1 MVVIGLGK
9 NLLFKSVLAHCED
22 KLNDINDTWQEMEGN
37 KDGNKTTRSALSRA
51 VRGVARTTTSAFRQ
65 IEEFQLEWQ
74 AVDRGKM
81 PTEWK
86 KSKDDPYKRSKQ
98 VMEHSTPISAL
109 PSRKNSYQANMVKIR
124 PISGP
129 SQVTPPKNQNKNIS
143 CSSTTKKDSRIRKKM
158 LTMVTILPLPSK
170 GRSPLKFNARFDTK

>member
-65 IEEFQLEWQ
+65 IEEFQL
-74 AVDRGKM
+74 
-81 PTEWK
+81 
-86 KSKDDPYKRSKQ
+86 
-98 VMEHSTPISAL
+98 
-109 PSRKNSYQANMVKIR
+109 
-124 PISGP
+124 
-129 SQVTPPKNQNKNIS
+129 
-143 CSSTTKKDSRIRKKM
+143 
-158 LTMVTILPLPSK
+158 
-170 GRSPLKFNARFDTK
+170 